1 MIDELLGK
9 KCGSVLKT
17 ALRDQVD
24 CRWLCLDRLKAFK
37 ERFLKA
43 FFIAD
48 PGAAIPHILGTETLT
63 ICVRLTCPLAQPAVT
78 DPRLAPLLRSQSG
91 MDESVGQVGAVV
103 EGLLQA

>member
-1 MIDELLGK
+1 M
-9 KCGSVLKT
+9 
-17 ALRDQVD
+17 
-24 CRWLCLDRLKAFK
+24 
-37 ERFLKA
+37 KA

-103 EGLLQA
+103 EGDPRQIETVIDVWTFERDTRSRDPNWQLVETGAPA